1 MESFSLIDHSRIPN
15 DYCFIPSGA
24 MHARKKEEKSR
35 NIFLAAGAFVFLIM
49 LSSVPFLIQAYQ
61 FRTLAAILATQRIE
75 SVDAREN
82 RAVVV
87 NFEDEWGQITDFPLQ
102 ELQQAMFTL
111 QNILQPDQLASFEL
125 SEGVIKIQGTSSEPQ
140 AILQRLEQD
149 RMFTEV
155 VFSRA
160 TNNSRYYIDL
170 RLSTVNFEGYMA
182 RYFPDA

>member
-1 MESFSLIDHSRIPN
+1 
-15 DYCFIPSGA
+15 
-24 MHARKKEEKSR
+24 
-35 NIFLAAGAFVFLIM
+35 
-49 LSSVPFLIQAYQ
+49 
-61 FRTLAAILATQRIE
+61 
-75 SVDAREN
+75 
-82 RAVVV
+82 
-87 NFEDEWGQITDFPLQ
+87 
-102 ELQQAMFTL
+102 MFTL

-125 SEGVIKIQGTSSEPQ
+125 SEGVIKIQGTSAEPQ

-149 RMFTEV
+149 PMFTEV